1 MPEGER
7 VSMTAVSEART
18 LKVVLTGM
26 PCSSFPSQSPERDW
40 SFLNAAAECVPAHSG
55 PAMDAASKRTE
66 DSLRR
71 VTDAPRKERRRKWTS
86 RNLGRRK
93 LSVWT
98 AELREREQWRPVSR
112 HCGGTS
118 RAVQQ
123 KSAVGPRW
131 TRGASAAT
139 LFVFRLISLKYA
151 QIRAGTEQQCFA
163 FTPRVS
169 RTGRRCLRL
178 SLGCPRNYRLT

>member
-18 LKVVLTGM
+18 LKLVLTGM

-55 PAMDAASKRTE
+55 PAMDAARKRTK

-71 VTDAPRKERRRKWTS
+71 VTDASRKERRRKWTAQ
-86 RNLGRRK
+86 NLGRRK

-98 AELREREQWRPVSR
+98 AELRGWEQWRWVSAFRGGRATCGSAKESRGAPRGEGRFRGYPVSIPLVLNR
-112 HCGGTS
+112 
-118 RAVQQ
+118 
-123 KSAVGPRW
+123 
-131 TRGASAAT
+131 
-139 LFVFRLISLKYA
+139 I
-151 QIRAGTEQQCFA
+151 
-163 FTPRVS
+163 
-169 RTGRRCLRL
+169 
-178 SLGCPRNYRLT
+178 

>member
-1 MPEGER
+1 MLYSVTISSMPEGER

-18 LKVVLTGM
+18 LKLVLTGM

-55 PAMDAASKRTE
+55 PAMDAARKRTK

-71 VTDAPRKERRRKWTS
+71 VTDASRKERRRKWTAQ
-86 RNLGRRK
+86 NLGRRK

-98 AELREREQWRPVSR
+98 AELREWEQWRPVFR
-112 HCGGTS
+112 HRGGAS
-118 RAVQQ
+118 HAAQR

-131 TRGASAAT
+131 TSGASAAT
-139 LFVFRLISLKYA
+139 LFLFR
-151 QIRAGTEQQCFA
+151 
-163 FTPRVS
+163 
-169 RTGRRCLRL
+169 
-178 SLGCPRNYRLT
+178 